1 MFAREGAVVTVAS
14 GISST
19 AFAWVRAVADAVL
32 YEGYVLYPYRKSSA
46 KNRVRWQ
53 FGVLAPKQW
62 LAGQGPLDETSLAG
76 SAESWFQQ
84 TECLAEAQPLA
95 AVTVRL
101 RFLQVL
107 AKTVERRVGGG
118 YEPVDALET
127 GGHRHVSFDE
137 ALPREHDVAATVADL
152 LAGERQF
159 RVAFGGREE
168 AEDLP
173 GGTGRIVRRSEPV
186 GGFVTMSAQ
195 AVAAPFPLVRL
206 RVRVENTVGSMP
218 RETPREQALRRAM
231 VATHTVLAISD
242 GEFLSL
248 LDPPQWAAAAAREC
262 TNVHAFPVLA
272 GPPGTGSLMLSAP
285 IILYDHV
292 QVAPESPGDLHDG
305 GEIDEILSLRTLTLT
320 EAEKAEARATDPRTA
335 AIVDRV
341 DVMPPEVFGKL
352 HGAIRSLRPVSTAPD
367 GMIVDGHRIT
377 IGATVRLRPRRHG
390 TDAQDMFLAG
400 RTATVSD
407 ILLDVDGSRFVAV
420 TLDDD
425 PGRDVLAA
433 YGRSYQFAPDEI
445 EAVDDRVRDRDRDR
459 LQERPNT

>member
-1 MFAREGAVVTVAS
+1 MTVAS
-14 GISST
+14 GISPT
-19 AFAWVRAVADAVL
+19 AFAQVHAVADAVL
-32 YEGYVLYPYRKSSA
+32 YEGYVLYPYRKSSG

-76 SAESWFQQ
+76 SSESWFQQ
-84 TECLAEAQPLA
+84 TDCLVEARPSA

-107 AKTVERRVGGG
+107 AKAVERRVGSG

-127 GGHRHVSFDE
+127 GGRRYLSFDE

-152 LAGERQF
+152 LAGERRF
-159 RVAFGGREE
+159 LVAFPGLEE
-168 AEDLP
+168 AEDVP
-173 GGTGRIVRRSEPV
+173 GGIGRIVRRSQQV
-186 GGFVTMSAQ
+186 DAVVIMSAQ
-195 AVAAPFPLVRL
+195 AIPAPFPLLRL
-206 RVRVENTVGSMP
+206 RVRVENTVGSVP
-218 RETPREQALRRAM
+218 RETSREQALRQAM
-231 VATHTVLAISD
+231 LATHTVLAISD

-248 LDPPQWAAAAAREC
+248 LDPPQWAATAAREC

-285 IILYDHV
+285 IIMYDHV
-292 QVAPESPGDLHDG
+292 QIAPESPGDLHDG

-320 EAEKAEARATDPRTA
+320 EEEKAEARATDPRTA

-341 DVMPPEVFGKL
+341 DAMPPEAFGKL
-352 HGAIRSLRPVSTAPD
+352 HGAIRSLRAASPSSAPD
-367 GMIVDGHRIT
+367 SVIVDGCRIT

-407 ILLDVDGSRFVAV
+407 ILLDVSGSRFVAV

-425 PGRDVLAA
+425 PGRDLLAA
-433 YGRSYQFAPDEI
+433 WGRSYQFAPDVI
-445 EAVDDRVRDRDRDR
+445 EALR
-459 LQERPNT
+459 

>member
-1 MFAREGAVVTVAS
+1 MTVAS
-14 GISST
+14 CISPE
-19 AFAWVRAVADAVL
+19 AFARVHAVADAVL

-84 TECLAEAQPLA
+84 TECLVEARPRSA
-95 AVTVRL
+95 ITVRL

-107 AKTVERRVGGG
+107 AKTVERRVSSG
-118 YEPVDALET
+118 YERLDALET
-127 GGHRHVSFDE
+127 GGRRHLSFDE
-137 ALPREHDVAATVADL
+137 ALPREHDVTATIADL
-152 LAGERQF
+152 LSGERRF
-159 RVAFGGREE
+159 IVAFPGREE
-168 AEDLP
+168 AENLP
-173 GGTGRIVRRSEPV
+173 GGVGRIVRRSQQV
-186 GGFVTMSAQ
+186 DAVVTLSAQ
-195 AVAAPFPLVRL
+195 AVAAPFPLIRL
-206 RVRVENTVGSMP
+206 RVRAENSVESVP

-231 VATHTVLAISD
+231 LATHTVLAISD
-242 GEFLSL
+242 GAFLSL
-248 LDPPQWAAAAAREC
+248 LDPPEWAAAAAREC
-262 TNVHAFPVLA
+262 GNVHAFPVLA
-272 GPPGTGSLMLSAP
+272 GPQGTSSMMLSAP

-320 EAEKAEARATDPRTA
+320 EEEKAEARLTDPRTA

-341 DVMPPEVFGKL
+341 DAMPPEAFGKL
-352 HGAIRSLRPVSTAPD
+352 HGAIRSLRPAFPAPD
-367 GMIVDGHRIT
+367 SMIVDGHRIT

-400 RTATVSD
+400 RLATVSD
-407 ILLDVDGSRFVAV
+407 ILLDVSGSRFVAV

-433 YGRSYQFAPDEI
+433 YGRAYQFAPDEI
-445 EAVDDRVRDRDRDR
+445 EAVCDQACDRARDR
-459 LQERPNT
+459 LEGRPNT